1 MELKDL
7 RDQLEIKD
15 HVDILAQKVQLDQL
29 DQKEKKEKKV
39 KWDQQDQ

>member
-7 RDQLEIKD
+7 RDQQEIKD
-15 HVDILAQKVQLDQL
+15 HVDIPVQKEELDQL
-29 DQKEKKEKKV
+29 DQEEKKEKKV